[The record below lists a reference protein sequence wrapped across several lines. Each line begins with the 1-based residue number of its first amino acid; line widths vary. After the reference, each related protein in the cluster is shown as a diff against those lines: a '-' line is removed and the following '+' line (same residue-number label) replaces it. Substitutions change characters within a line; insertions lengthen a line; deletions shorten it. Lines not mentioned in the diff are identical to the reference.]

1 MAEDLS
7 ELVRRSRRAQDAI
20 GLNTTHVRKL
30 SCRPSWEGCVPCRP
44 LEDAVED
51 LSELV
56 RRSRRAQDAALRAL
70 LPPELLPYV
79 TR

>member
-1 MAEDLS
+1 M
-7 ELVRRSRRAQDAI
+7 
-20 GLNTTHVRKL
+20 
-30 SCRPSWEGCVPCRP
+30 
-44 LEDAVED
+44 ED

-70 LPPELLPYV
+70 LPPELLPHV